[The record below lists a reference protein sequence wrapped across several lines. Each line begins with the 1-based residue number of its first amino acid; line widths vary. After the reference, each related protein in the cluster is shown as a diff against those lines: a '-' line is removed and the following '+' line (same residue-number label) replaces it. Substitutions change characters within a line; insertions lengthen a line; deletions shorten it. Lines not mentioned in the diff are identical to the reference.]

1 MQIAPQIS
9 FKGFEPSYIL
19 RKRVEERIGRLEQFY
34 DRITSCRVVVDAPHR
49 RGKTGRVYRV
59 RIDITVPAGEIVVDH
74 EPELNRAHEDA
85 IVAVRDA
92 FDAAQR
98 RLEDHVRK
106 LGGVHVKEHP
116 IKTHGTVARVFA
128 EEGYGFIRAEDGS
141 EFYFDRDS
149 VTGDDWTILDVD
161 SKVRF
166 REMAGDAGPYA
177 VAVSVI
183 KGGESA
189 E

>member
-1 MQIAPQIS
+1 MQMEPQIS
-9 FKGFEPSYIL
+9 FKGFEPSHML
-19 RKRVEERIGRLEQFY
+19 RQRVLDRIDRLEQFH
-34 DRITSCRVVVDAPHR
+34 DRITSCRVVIEAPHHHGR
-49 RGKTGRVYRV
+49 LGKLYHVRV
-59 RIDITVPAGEIVVDH
+59 DITVPQGEIVINR
-74 EPELNRAHEDA
+74 EPELNHAHEDA
-85 IVAVRDA
+85 DVAVRDA

-106 LGGVHVKEHP
+106 LGGVRVKEHP
-116 IKTHGTVARVFA
+116 IKTHGKVVRVFA
-128 EEGYGFIRAEDGS
+128 EEGYGFILTEDGR
-141 EFYFDRDS
+141 EFFFEQDS

-166 REMAGDAGPYA
+166 REMSGDAGPYA